1 MNPARKT
8 CRIVWLN
15 FKRPVEAVLD
25 GGGSSEGES
34 SIMLTN
40 SSRLPLCWK
49 PPGIERREKVPMF
62 SRDGSSD
69 RAERLRNTAD
79 GPEVR
84 DALTLFAREAP
95 DRPRL
100 RLFAGVMSHRPI
112 MLVRKVCFW

>member
-69 RAERLRNTAD
+69 RAERLRLTAD
-79 GPEVR
+79 GPRKSETPSR
-84 DALTLFAREAP
+84 YLRERHPIALVFDFSPA
-95 DRPRL
+95 
-100 RLFAGVMSHRPI
+100 SCPI
-112 MLVRKVCFW
+112 GRSC